1 MTMMQQVEEL
11 TSRALSELEPLAEPE
26 SLEQWRV
33 SYLGRKGSL
42 TQVLRGVSSLPVEE
56 RREAGSAAN
65 RAKKRLEGA
74 LSGKEEALKQQEL
87 SKRLGEAID
96 VTLPGHPVELG
107 RLHPTTQMLRE
118 ICQAFNSMGFQV
130 VEGPEVEWDYYNFEA
145 LNIPQGH
152 PARDMWDTLWID
164 YETDNGQRP
173 MLLRTHTSPMQIRV
187 MESREPPIR
196 VIVPGRVY
204 RYEATDATHE
214 SIFFQVEGLAVDKG
228 ITFADLKG
236 TLFQFARMLFGNE
249 RKVRFRCD
257 YFPFVEPGVDMS
269 IDCFLCEGRGCRV
282 CSGTG
287 WIEIM
292 GAGMVHPK
300 VLERVGYDPS
310 VYTGF
315 AFGLGPER
323 IAMLKYGIDDIRLF
337 YSNDIRFLR
346 QF

>member
-1 MTMMQQVEEL
+1 MIDQVQEL
-11 TSRALSELEPLAEPE
+11 KSKALEELEPLIELE
-26 SLEQWRV
+26 DLEQWRI

-42 TQVLRGVSSLPVEE
+42 TLLLRGISSLPQED
-56 RREAGSAAN
+56 RREAGSTAN
-65 RAKKRLEGA
+65 RAKGELEQA
-74 LSGKEEALKQQEL
+74 LSRKEQQVKQEEL
-87 SKRLGEAID
+87 SRQLGEAID
-96 VTLPGHPVELG
+96 VTLPGYPINLG
-107 RLHPTTQMLRE
+107 RLHPTTQMIRE
-118 ICQAFNSMGFQV
+118 ICQAFSHMGFQV
-130 VEGPEVEWDYYNFEA
+130 VEGPEVEWEYYNFEA

-164 YETDNGQRP
+164 YETEDGQRP

-187 MESREPPIR
+187 MENTKPPVR

-204 RYEATDATHE
+204 RYEATDTTHE

-236 TLFQFARMLFGNE
+236 TLYEFARVLFGPD

-269 IDCFLCEGRGCRV
+269 IDCFLCGGRGCRV
-282 CSGTG
+282 CSGSG

-300 VLERVGYDPS
+300 VLERVNYDPS

-337 YSNDIRFLR
+337 YANDIRFLK